1 MLEKLFRKQPPKTE
15 PPKGTQPAAPDV
27 PYDPSLVA
35 ALTQQ
40 HRDMVMILL
49 KANSAAQ
56 QGSYDEIK
64 ECLAQFK
71 EVLAAHLSQENAK
84 LHPYL
89 ANHIKGE
96 NSRET
101 LRDARQSC
109 NRVSQS
115 VEGFITHYS
124 GFAVGDHNVER
135 FGMELEGVSEEFCE
149 EIEREEAVVYT
160 LYLPIDAY

>member
-1 MLEKLFRKQPPKTE
+1 MLEKLFRKQTPKTE
-15 PPKGTQPAAPDV
+15 LPKAAQPQAPDV
-27 PYDPSLVA
+27 PYEPSLVA

-40 HRDMVMILL
+40 HRDMVTLMV

-56 QGSYDEIK
+56 QGAYDEIK

-71 EVLAAHLSQENAK
+71 DALAVHVAQENTK

-89 ANHIKGE
+89 AAHIKGE

-101 LRDARQSC
+101 LRDARQNC

-115 VEGFITHYS
+115 VEGFIAHYS

-160 LYLPIDAY
+160 LYLPPDAY

>member
-1 MLEKLFRKQPPKTE
+1 MLEKLFRKQTPKTE
-15 PPKGTQPAAPDV
+15 LPKGAQPATPDV

-40 HRDMVMILL
+40 HRDMVTHLI

-56 QGSYDEIK
+56 QGFYDDVK
-64 ECLAQFK
+64 ECLGQFK
-71 EVLAAHLSQENAK
+71 DALDEHLRQENAK

-89 ANHIKGE
+89 ATRIKGE
-96 NSRET
+96 NSKET

-109 NRVSQS
+109 KRVEQS
-115 VEGFITHYS
+115 VDGFIAHYS
-124 GFAVGDHNVER
+124 GFPVGDHNVAR

-160 LYLPIDAY
+160 LYLPPDAY